1 MPRLGIHELG
11 GLLAAVVSDFAG
23 RVRASRRPLR
33 IPLYIVLYGLFRQG
47 VELVIEEIVLSG
59 EGTRVAAS
67 GSGTVDGECPPN
79 TSGRGG

>member
-33 IPLYIVLYGLFRQG
+33 IPLYIVLYGLLRQG

-67 GSGTVDGECPPN
+67 GSGTVDGEDSSN